1 MKIKN
6 VLILVLVC
14 CCLAMG
20 FTGCTTVDSLDP
32 MAPQN
37 KNFAC
42 RNLTSDK
49 VLL

>member
-1 MKIKN
+1 MKIKT
-6 VLILVLVC
+6 VLILVLAF
-14 CCLAMG
+14 CCLAIG

-42 RNLTSDK
+42 VNLTLDK
-49 VLL
+49 A

>member
-6 VLILVLVC
+6 ILILVLAF

-20 FTGCTTVDSLDP
+20 ISGCTTVDSLDP

-37 KNFAC
+37 KNYVGG
-42 RNLTSDK
+42 NLNSEK
-49 VLL
+49 V